1 MTFKTEITHF
11 FLQSYS
17 SSFMVFYYDYD
28 FSCYFFF
35 WKLRMNEEAMEGSLE
50 GKKFWK
56 LYIYIKPKRQGKKA
70 IETEKNFEI

>member
-17 SSFMVFYYDYD
+17 SSYMVFYYDYD

-35 WKLRMNEEAMEGSLE
+35 LRMNEEAMEGSLE